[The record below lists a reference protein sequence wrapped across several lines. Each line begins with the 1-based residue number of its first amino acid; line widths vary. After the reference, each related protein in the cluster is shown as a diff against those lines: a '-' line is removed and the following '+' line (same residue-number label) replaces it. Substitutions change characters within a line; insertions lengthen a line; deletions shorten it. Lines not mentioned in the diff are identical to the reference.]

1 MKFCESLLELFEN
14 SNCLCKDRKKRQKV
28 SEASLNLVIE
38 APANTLSEE
47 SNSISVRMSPATKKM
62 QAIPNHEMETADLL
76 TQEYT
81 YSSYG
86 EEARSLIL
94 AIEKNDTEFVK
105 SILTSSD
112 LHQYTDS
119 DGFSLLHRAKSIL
132 TSSDLHQYT
141 DSDGFSLLHRAVFV
155 GNPNTVSILA
165 KKVNLNTADDS
176 GRTALHYACM
186 QSKAEITEILLQLG
200 CDTEIIDN
208 YGKTAFNYSENQPEI
223 REIFNSFSQS
233 RRVTEK
239 AFNIVQTNDNGMDR
253 MIEELKQNR
262 ILKRLRKVSRSAECV
277 TGINCLSNYKVI
289 KVVGKGSYSKVF
301 LVEDKRNGK
310 EYALKVMKKSKIF
323 ENKMI
328 DYVKTEKHILST
340 LRSPFIISL
349 ISSFQTKTSLLLLMQ
364 YCHRGSLG
372 DRLQNSTPIPAN
384 LVKLYACEIILALEC
399 LHKNKFIYRDLKP
412 SNILVNE
419 DGHIMV
425 SDFGL
430 SKRIET
436 QTYSFCGSIGYVAPE
451 ISAEKP
457 YGYEVDWY
465 MLGLTLFEMSTGCPF
480 YLKNDKVSIS
490 DPLLYDLIEK
500 LLENIQNKRL
510 GFYEDASEVK
520 RHNYF
525 KGVDWEKVM
534 KKEVQPFN
542 EDESL
547 RNSTN
552 WIHLEDSDDDSSWS
566 FLDE

>member
-38 APANTLSEE
+38 APANSLSELLNKPHKNIPVFPEE

-62 QAIPNHEMETADLL
+62 QAIPYHEMETADLL

-94 AIEKNDTEFVK
+94 AIEKNNTEFVK
-105 SILTSSD
+105 SL
-112 LHQYTDS
+112 
-119 DGFSLLHRAKSIL
+119 L

-165 KKVNLNTADDS
+165 QKVNLNTADDS

-186 QSKAEITEILLQLG
+186 QSKAEIAEILLHHG
-200 CDTEIIDN
+200 CDVEIIDN
-208 YGKTAFNYSENQPEI
+208 YGKTALNYSENQPELK
-223 REIFNSFSQS
+223 EIFNSFSQNK
-233 RRVTEK
+233 RITEK
-239 AFNIVQTNDNGMDR
+239 AFNIVQTSDNGMDR
-253 MIEELKQNR
+253 MIEELKQNK

-277 TGINCLSNYKVI
+277 TNINCLSNYKVV

-301 LVEDKRNGK
+301 LVEDKRTGK

-328 DYVKTEKHILST
+328 EYVKTEKHILST

-349 ISSFQTKTSLLLLMQ
+349 VSSFQTKTSLLLLIQ
-364 YCHRGSLG
+364 YCQHGSLG
-372 DRLQNSTPIPAN
+372 DRLQNSIPIPAN
-384 LVKLYACEIILALEC
+384 LVKLYACEILLALEC
-399 LHKNKFIYRDLKP
+399 LHKNKYIYRDLKP

-419 DGHIMV
+419 DGHIMI

-465 MLGLTLFEMSTGCPF
+465 MFGLTLFEMSTGCPF
-480 YLKNDKVSIS
+480 YLKNDKVTVS
-490 DPLLYDLIEK
+490 DTLLNDLIAK
-500 LLENIQNKRL
+500 LIENTQNKRL

-520 RHNYF
+520 KHEYF

-534 KKEVQPFN
+534 KKEDQPFN
-542 EDESL
+542 EDITLKDSA
-547 RNSTN
+547 N
-552 WIHLEDSDDDSSWS
+552 WLHLDDSDDDSSWS